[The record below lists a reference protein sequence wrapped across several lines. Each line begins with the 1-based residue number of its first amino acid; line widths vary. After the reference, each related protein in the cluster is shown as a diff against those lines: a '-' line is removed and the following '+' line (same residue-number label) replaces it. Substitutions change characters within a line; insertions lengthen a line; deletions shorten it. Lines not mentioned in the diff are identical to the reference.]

1 MIVRFFPE
9 KVLIPVHKSLLKL
22 FDIFS
27 FSKLTSCT
35 NAADGTKKHLANLCM
50 VLVSLSISAAMLL
63 ASTMSRYSG
72 SASTGPK
79 TTNLSYPYLVQ
90 NSIGLTVGLHNEQV
104 LRISLY
110 GA

>member
-1 MIVRFFPE
+1 MLLASTMSRYSGSASTGPKTTNLICIVQN
-9 KVLIPVHKSLLKL
+9 SLA
-22 FDIFS
+22 S
-27 FSKLTSCT
+27 
-35 NAADGTKKHLANLCM
+35 
-50 VLVSLSISAAMLL
+50 LL